1 MAAVL
6 ALGVRAP
13 AARYDIGSL
22 SDWSAQG
29 PGAGEFPLASNANR
43 STSDREIRMS
53 TVQLLSM
60 RVNADLCA
68 RFTWC
73 ASREP
78 GHTVHQSPPVPLY
91 GAEDRLLF
99 AETCPD
105 TGHLL
110 YGPVLGGGDADESA
124 GHARVLAA
132 QLRVAAARLDE
143 LAVVAERGVGLA
155 G

>member
-1 MAAVL
+1 
-6 ALGVRAP
+6 
-13 AARYDIGSL
+13 
-22 SDWSAQG
+22 
-29 PGAGEFPLASNANR
+29 
-43 STSDREIRMS
+43 MS

-78 GHTVHQSPPVPLY
+78 GHTVHQSSPVPFP
-91 GAEDRLLF
+91 GDEDRLLF
-99 AETCPD
+99 AETDPE

-110 YGPVLGGGDADESA
+110 YGPVLGGGDADEPV
-124 GHARVLAA
+124 GHARLLAA

-143 LAVVAERGVGLA
+143 LAAVAEHGVSLA